1 MDSRATLLNA
11 FNLLVDNVGVL
22 SGFGKYPKEQADLL
36 AIQLYDHYLE
46 YYEDSIP
53 DISSWSEISAD
64 SDTELKMTFLM
75 AAFSLLGINFK
86 LTVDPSGHFRPLVLD
101 HPIAEYDYEDS
112 IEPFFPEGRLSS
124 SQGSVYRLIALTV
137 FALGIIFGEIGNN
150 KVGFHMLVL
159 SSKILERVLRT
170 GRVVDTDVNSDRK
183 LSLSLY
189 DQITRMAL
197 KIDSL
202 TQAVE
207 YGTKLV
213 SRRELEVTEQLAVL
227 TGDEDS
233 TADIEIKPED
243 VQLDLF
249 YDSLMLLTEGAEKSE
264 QYRIALDAQMKALE
278 LFNIERRISKEHSIM
293 KFIMKQDVDV
303 NILNH
308 ENQVLQ
314 MKLCLNVVSE
324 NEKISGDSLI
334 SLKYARFAMEHFSLI
349 QGNGDFDLI
358 PEYQLQFLTG
368 VCLYKYAL
376 FLAGGSELASSPPIA
391 IRPPGANTP
400 TIRSL
405 LEESLDLLEQAS
417 ASAESGCD
425 GPDCQEAIL
434 VQLAM
439 IAMELRFDDKAAE
452 YLKESGSDR
461 LILTEWD
468 AARNA
473 GTELDTH
480 SHLTKVVYSNNV
492 FKRVLVISKDSG
504 PLKRLTLSRKPTFNA
519 DLPPKIQCSYCSM
532 QCANSDLKCEF
543 VYGVLVPTLP
553 AIATRQN
560 ISTSDLGLVMSS
572 YSVGIVVTPV
582 VAIISDTWGN
592 RKIPMVVASFVLAF
606 AMLLFAW
613 GNSMEHFLIAR
624 MIQGIVGGVSWMIG
638 FSMLAESFPT
648 HLGKVMGS
656 VMTANT
662 LGNLAGPPMGGLF
675 FDYLGELSPLY
686 LCFGVCLL
694 DTLFRL
700 VIVRPIFSWNY
711 EKDKEGQESE
721 PFIEHQE
728 TQSELVIP
736 QQVGL
741 LKIICNPKMLITL
754 FAIIVGEAVLTGI
767 Y

>member
-46 YYEDSIP
+46 YYEDSVP

-75 AAFSLLGINFK
+75 AAFSLL
-86 LTVDPSGHFRPLVLD
+86 DPSGHFRPLVLD

-532 QCANSDLKCEF
+532 QCANSDLKCEVCAQSKVF
-543 VYGVLVPTLP
+543 IWYCSEECQIDHAAQHEADCYKNKPESAL
-553 AIATRQN
+553 
-560 ISTSDLGLVMSS
+560 DFSS
-572 YSVGIVVTPV
+572 
-582 VAIISDTWGN
+582 
-592 RKIPMVVASFVLAF
+592 
-606 AMLLFAW
+606 
-613 GNSMEHFLIAR
+613 FL
-624 MIQGIVGGVSWMIG
+624 
-638 FSMLAESFPT
+638 
-648 HLGKVMGS
+648 
-656 VMTANT
+656 N
-662 LGNLAGPPMGGLF
+662 
-675 FDYLGELSPLY
+675 
-686 LCFGVCLL
+686 
-694 DTLFRL
+694 FR
-700 VIVRPIFSWNY
+700 
-711 EKDKEGQESE
+711 EQ
-721 PFIEHQE
+721 
-728 TQSELVIP
+728 
-736 QQVGL
+736 
-741 LKIICNPKMLITL
+741 
-754 FAIIVGEAVLTGI
+754 
-767 Y
+767 